1 MRNRLFLSAATLAV
15 LLLAG
20 TPASAAVFI
29 VPPDDE
35 LIADAD
41 AIVVADVESGY
52 GSFAT
57 NGDIV
62 TNTRLNVVSVLKGN
76 LTPGTLEIRDLG
88 GEVGSRLMGVSGGV
102 TYRPGERALLFLQR
116 ERDGGW
122 TTYGMILGKF
132 QQSAAAD
139 GRQILMRGIGNGVLG
154 LRQDGSAHL
163 EQPRDAVAFINY
175 IRREMNEKPTLP
187 RKVKNE
193 EFVAEI
199 DVPVVSTTSPASRWR
214 VELQNHYSPSAYT
227 QGTFRW
233 ALFDAGQSVSYRVS
247 GSQPGYDSLGAAQRA
262 LAAWTNDPRSN
273 VNVVYGGTSS
283 ALFVEDSQNTI
294 VFNSATDVPAGAIG
308 YSKWYANATHTFKG
322 QTFYSISEG
331 DVVMRAGLSVSQLVF
346 DEAVAHEV
354 GHTLGFRH
362 SDQGT
367 PASQDAVMR
376 SAVTG
381 RFGANLGPW
390 DQEAVNHVYGDG
402 TFIAG
407 QTPPPPTC
415 TAPAITT
422 QPGSTTITRGTSV
435 TLTVVAS
442 GTAPL
447 TYQWYVG
454 TSGNTAS
461 PTGTNSPSLTV
472 TPTTTTSD
480 WVRVTNSCGTAN
492 STTATITV
500 TVPGRVRGDFNG
512 DGYADLLWRNKRTGE
527 NKIWLMQNQNRLNS
541 VALPSVPDVNWRIVG
556 AGDFNGDTM
565 QDIFWHNTA
574 NGQTVVWF
582 MSNTTNTGS
591 ATTPTVADLSFRP
604 ESVNDWNHDGRADVI
619 WRNYATGQNIIWFM
633 NGTSISSS
641 AALPG
646 AADPAWH
653 IVGTGDTNNDN
664 NEDIIWRNFSTGQ
677 NLIFWMNG
685 LAVSTTPALQT
696 ITDQNWQIGAVV
708 SFNGDPFV
716 DFVWRNYANGRNSMW
731 FQAHARIGSSAD
743 TPLEPNLDW
752 ELSGPR

>member
-1 MRNRLFLSAATLAV
+1 MRNHPLFRAATLA

-20 TPASAAVFI
+20 TPLSAAVFI

-35 LIADAD
+35 LIAGAD
-41 AIVVADVESGY
+41 AIVVANVESGY

-62 TNTRLNVVSVLKGN
+62 TNTRLDVVSVLKGD
-76 LTPGTLEIRDLG
+76 LAPGPLEIRDLG

-102 TYRPGERALLFLQR
+102 TYLPGERAVLFLQR
-116 ERDGGW
+116 EPDGAW
-122 TTYGMILGKF
+122 TTYGMVLGKF

-139 GRQILMRGIGNGVLG
+139 GRQILLRGLGNSVLG
-154 LRQDGSAHL
+154 LRQDGTAHL

-175 IRREMNEKPTLP
+175 VRRVMNENPEMP
-187 RKVKNE
+187 RKVKSE

-199 DVPVVSTTSPASRWR
+199 DEPIVVSSSPTSRWR
-214 VELQNHYSPSAYT
+214 VDIQNHYPPSNYT

-233 ALFDAGQSVSYRVS
+233 TRFDAGQSVTYRVS

-273 VNVVYGGTSS
+273 VNVVYGGTST
-283 ALFVEDSQNTI
+283 ALFVEDGQNTI
-294 VFNSATDVPAGAIG
+294 VFNSSTDVPAGAIG

-331 DVVMRAGLSVSQLVF
+331 DAVMRSGLSVSQAVF
-346 DEAVAHEV
+346 DEAVAHEL

-407 QTPPPPTC
+407 QTPPPC

-422 QPGSTTITRGTSV
+422 QPQSRSVTSGTTV
-435 TLTVVAS
+435 TLTVAATGS
-442 GTAPL
+442 TPL
-447 TYQWYVG
+447 TYQWYAGVSG
-454 TSGNTAS
+454 VTTS
-461 PTGTNSPSLTV
+461 PVGTNSPSLTV
-472 TPTTTTSD
+472 TPSVTTSY
-480 WVRVTNSCGTAN
+480 WVRVSNSCGAVNSNTAV
-492 STTATITV
+492 ITV
-500 TVPGRVRGDFNG
+500 SPAGKRGDFNG
-512 DGYADLLWRNKRTGE
+512 DGYADLLFRNRRTGE

-541 VALPSVPDVNWRIVG
+541 VALPTVADVNWRIVG

-591 ATTPTVADLSFRP
+591 SATPTVADLSFRP

-633 NGTSISSS
+633 NGTSITSS

-653 IVGTGDTNNDN
+653 LVGTGDTNNDGH
-664 NEDIIWRNFSTGQ
+664 EDIIWRNFSTGQ

-731 FQAHARIGSSAD
+731 LQAHARIGSSAD